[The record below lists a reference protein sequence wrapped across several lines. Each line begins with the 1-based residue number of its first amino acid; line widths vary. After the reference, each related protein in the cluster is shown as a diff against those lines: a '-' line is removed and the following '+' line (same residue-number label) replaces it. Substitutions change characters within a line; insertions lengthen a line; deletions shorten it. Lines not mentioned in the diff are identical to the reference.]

1 MSDLADLYQEV
12 IIDHSRHPR
21 NFRELD
27 DATRTAEGVNPL
39 CGDQLTLYVKLAD
52 GRIADIAFQGAGCA
66 ISQASASLMT
76 AALKGKVEEEALAL
90 FGRVHAMLT
99 EGPRANVHPEEVG
112 KLAVLCGVWEFP
124 MRVKCA
130 TLAWHALRSAL
141 EADGARVST
150 E

>member
-1 MSDLADLYQEV
+1 MNYLAHLYQEV
-12 IIDHSRHPR
+12 IIDHSRRPR
-21 NFRELD
+21 NFRELEG
-27 DATRTAEGVNPL
+27 ATRTAEGFNPL
-39 CGDQLTLYVKLAD
+39 CGDQLTLYVELAD
-52 GRIADIAFQGAGCA
+52 GRIADIAFQGSGCA

-76 AALKGKVEEEALAL
+76 TELKGKTEEEALAL
-90 FGRVHAMLT
+90 FGRVHAMLA
-99 EGPRANVHPEEVG
+99 EGPSGDVHPEEVG
-112 KLAVLCGVWEFP
+112 KLAVLSGVWEFP